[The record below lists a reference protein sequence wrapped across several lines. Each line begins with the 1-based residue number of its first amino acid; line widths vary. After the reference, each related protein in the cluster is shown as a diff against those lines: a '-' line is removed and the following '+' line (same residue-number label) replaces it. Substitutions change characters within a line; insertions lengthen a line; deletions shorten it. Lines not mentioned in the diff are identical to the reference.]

1 MGVIVQIV
9 NDVEIEFQSAYAVFM
24 LICAPYYNF
33 LLLWEIWESENFQYF
48 PMYQCFFIITLA
60 LIQCDEKT

>member
-1 MGVIVQIV
+1 MVLNCSTEFMGVIVQIV

-33 LLLWEIWESENFQYF
+33 LLL
-48 PMYQCFFIITLA
+48 
-60 LIQCDEKT
+60 